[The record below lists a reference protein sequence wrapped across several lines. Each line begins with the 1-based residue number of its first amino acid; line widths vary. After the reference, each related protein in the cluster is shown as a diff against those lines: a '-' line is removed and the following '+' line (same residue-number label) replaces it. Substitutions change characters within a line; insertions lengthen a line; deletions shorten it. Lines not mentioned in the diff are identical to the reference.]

1 MRIATHRE
9 ILLEPLQKIVGAVER
24 RQTKPI
30 LGNVLIQTGGG
41 TTELTA
47 TDLEIEL
54 VAELAVDVGEE
65 GAVTVPARKL
75 LDICKALP
83 NGAQLSMETEGDQLR
98 LRSGRSRFT
107 LSTLPASDFPELKEP
122 ESVVEFEIGLDQLK
136 TLLRHTAFAM
146 AQQDVRYY
154 LNGLLLEI
162 TDGKLKTVA
171 TDGHRLA
178 LYELP
183 GHLQIEGA
191 HQVII
196 PRKGVLELLRLDHDG
211 EVKVTIGLGSNHVFV
226 NLPRLRFTSKLI
238 DGRYPSYDRVIPK
251 EAERFLRVNKEDFRQ
266 ALLRTSILSNEKYRG
281 VRLTIHTGALTL
293 EADNPEHEQAEE
305 EIEASYEGGPLEIGF
320 NVNYLLDIVS
330 VLEGDEL
337 QIALKDSNASALVS
351 STESEAGQYVVM
363 PMRL

>member
-1 MRIATHRE
+1 MRISAHRE
-9 ILLEPLQKIVGAVER
+9 TLLEPLQKIAGAVER

-30 LGNVLIQTGGG
+30 LSNVLIQVAEDTAQ
-41 TTELTA
+41 LRA

-54 VAELAVDVGEE
+54 VAEVAVEVAEE

-83 NGAQLSMETEGDQLR
+83 NNAQLVMETDGDKLR

-107 LSTLPASDFPELKEP
+107 LSTLPVADFPELKENA
-122 ESVVEFEIGLDQLK
+122 SLVEFEIGLEQLK

-154 LNGLLLEI
+154 LNGLLMEI
-162 TDGKLKTVA
+162 DDGTVKTVA

-178 LYELP
+178 LYQLP
-183 GHLQIEGA
+183 GRLDVNGT
-191 HQVII
+191 HQVIV
-196 PRKGVLELLRLDHDG
+196 PRKGVLELLRLGGD
-211 EVKVTIGLGSNHVFV
+211 EASKVGIELGANHVFMS
-226 NLPRLRFTSKLI
+226 LPRLRFTSKLI

-251 EAERFLRVNKEDFRQ
+251 EGDSFLRIDKEDFRQ

-281 VRLTIHTGALTL
+281 VRLAITPSSLTL
-293 EADNPEHEQAEE
+293 QADNPEHEQAEE
-305 EIEASYEGGPLEIGF
+305 EIEASYEGKPMEIGF

-330 VLEGDEL
+330 VLQGEEI
-337 QIALKDSNASALVS
+337 QIALKDSNASALVT